1 MIVPCG
7 KGGVGKTAF
16 TTMLSTALVVSGKA
30 GKLLLIDAD
39 PAMGLPNT
47 IGIRVEK
54 TMGEVREAIIKAA
67 STDAREAQAQVA
79 KKIDYMILEAL
90 TENGNLA
97 LLAMGRWDSLG
108 CYCSVNGILK
118 DAFDVLSQKFDTILI
133 DGEAGIEQINRQVMR
148 RIKDLVTLSD
158 SSHRGL
164 QTVSFILDMVSRER
178 GLHCDRV
185 GLVINRVLGDQAEL
199 TEARASR
206 LSNCQRIRPPC
217 TPCAT
222 SSQSSLSLSWSQYHR
237 PTEVNAIL
245 LSGVMRPKRYEGRLG
260 AKLCLS

>member
-1 MIVPCG
+1 VIVPCG

-199 TEARASR
+199 TEAARH
-206 LSNCQRIRPPC
+206 LGVP
-217 TPCAT
+217 
-222 SSQSSLSLSWSQYHR
+222 
-237 PTEVNAIL
+237 L
-245 LSGVMRPKRYEGRLG
+245 LGLVPDENTVREYDFPGKPLIQLPADSPAMHSVRNIV
-260 AKLCLS
+260 AKLFIPQLESVSSPH